1 MTETETTRAAV
12 GPDNPAHT
20 GGAPSQRRL
29 DTWRFVG
36 RYGAL
41 IVLLLLIV
49 VVSLAAPSTFPTRS
63 NLINVLNQCALTAV
77 IAMGLTFPL
86 VAGEF
91 DLSVGYTGSLCGVV
105 AAELLVH
112 GFPLALAFLVA
123 VAAGAFVGLVNGL
136 VVTRLGVNALVAT
149 LGIGTIVVGMNY
161 LIAAGLPV
169 TVPNPAP
176 LINLTLGKAFGLPYP
191 IYVMAAVGL
200 LLWVLLNRTVSG
212 QSMQAVGGNS
222 VAARLSGIRVDRVR
236 VMVFVVAGMAAAAT
250 GVLLASR
257 TGSASVNGADSYL
270 LSAFAA
276 CFFGSA
282 VLRDGQ
288 FHIVGTLVGVFTVSV
303 GFNAIALIGLGTY
316 YQYLFQGLL
325 LILGVGVST
334 VARRRAVA

>member
-1 MTETETTRAAV
+1 MTDTTQATTRV
-12 GPDNPAHT
+12 GTSPPSAT
-20 GGAPSQRRL
+20 SAPRASF
-29 DTWRFVG
+29 DAWRFLG

-41 IVLLLLIV
+41 LVLLVLV
-49 VVSLAAPSTFPTRS
+49 VGVSIAEPGTFPTKS
-63 NLINVLNQCALTAV
+63 NLVNVLNQSALTAV

-91 DLSVGYTGSLCGVV
+91 DLSVGYTASLSGVI

-112 GFPLALAFLVA
+112 GYPLPVAF
-123 VAAGAFVGLVNGL
+123 VAAMVTGAFVGLVNGL
-136 VVTRLGVNALVAT
+136 IITRLGVNALVAT
-149 LGIGTIVVGMNY
+149 LGVGTIVVGMNY
-161 LIAAGLPV
+161 LIASGLPV
-169 TVPNPAP
+169 TVPDPEP
-176 LINLTLGKAFGLPYP
+176 FLNLTLRKSLGLPYP
-191 IYVMAAVGL
+191 IFVMVAVGV

-212 QSMQAVGGNS
+212 QSLQAVGGNS
-222 VAARLSGIRVDRVR
+222 VAARLSGIRVDRIR
-236 VMVFVVAGMAAAAT
+236 VLAFVVAGIAAAVT

-257 TGSASVNGADSYL
+257 TGSAAVDGADGYL

-282 VLRDGQ
+282 VRRDGQ
-288 FHIVGTLVGVFTVSV
+288 FHIVGTLVGVVTVSV

-334 VARRRAVA
+334 VARRRALA